1 MKRTKDIAYIPI
13 RDPIA
18 FRKSILLSNVG
29 VIRIL
34 EKYEM
39 FKQIRN
45 QKRALVNEIRE
56 KMLSLHDDMLRI
68 KSFLPDVNEK
78 ALDKEYEEVKEKMQ
92 DVRSPSKRSPRK
104 SQDSRNLQSE
114 LRMLQ
119 EKLSNLDI

>member
-45 QKRALVNEIRE
+45 QKRGLVNEIRE
-56 KMLSLHDDMLRI
+56 KMLSLHDDMLKI

-78 ALDKEYEEVKEKMQ
+78 ALDREYEEVKEKMQ

>member
-1 MKRTKDIAYIPI
+1 MKRTKDIAYITI

-45 QKRALVNEIRE
+45 QKRGLVNEIRE
-56 KMLSLHDDMLRI
+56 KMLSLHDDMLKI

-78 ALDKEYEEVKEKMQ
+78 ALDREYEEVKEKMQ

>member
-1 MKRTKDIAYIPI
+1 MRRTKDLAYIPI
-13 RDPIA
+13 KDPLS
-18 FRKSILLSNVG
+18 FRKSILVSNIG
-29 VIRIL
+29 IIRIL
-34 EKYEM
+34 ERYEL
-39 FKQIRN
+39 FKQVRSE
-45 QKRALVNEIRE
+45 KRRLVNEIRE
-56 KMLSLHDDMLRI
+56 KMLSLHDDMIKI